1 MQIIFVEIDY
11 FEIRLVLD
19 KVADRNTRF
28 YIKQIDGKHPDEIIV
43 IRKGEMSRG
52 RDIEMDNSQKSYHF
66 ALYDNKH
73 VNKPLSDSNTIRVN
87 VIRDK
92 TQIPPINRNYKPE
105 CIDLSTILKTINNE
119 NKEINIYWST

>member
-28 YIKQIDGKHPDEIIV
+28 YVKEIDGRHHYEVMSIKKGQISRV
-43 IRKGEMSRG
+43 IE
-52 RDIEMDNSQKSYHF
+52 IEMDETHNSYDF

-73 VNKPLSDSNTIRVN
+73 ATESLDGSNRIHLN
-87 VIRDK
+87 MIRDK
-92 TQIPPINRNYKPE
+92 TQIPPTNKNYKPDY
-105 CIDLSTILKTINNE
+105 IDLSTILKIINNE
-119 NKEINIYWST
+119 KK